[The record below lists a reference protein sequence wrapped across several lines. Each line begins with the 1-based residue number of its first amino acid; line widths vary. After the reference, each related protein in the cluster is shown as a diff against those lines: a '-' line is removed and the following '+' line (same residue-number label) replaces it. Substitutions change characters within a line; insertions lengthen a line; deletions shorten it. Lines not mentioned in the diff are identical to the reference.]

1 MSEHNE
7 PVEEAAEEVVR
18 AKSGFAAIAAEE
30 FDVMTAIGGWR
41 GVAESVTPTIVF
53 LVLYAIMGEI
63 NLPAIIAVVSAV
75 VFIGIRALQRIPVA
89 PALGGLFAI
98 ALSAFIA
105 WRTGEAS
112 DFFAWGLVTNVAY
125 LAGLLV
131 SIAMRW
137 PAMGL
142 LIGFLRGDATG
153 WREDPTQVLTRRRYV
168 VVTWMWAGLFAA
180 RLLVQAPLYFLDA
193 TGPLGIAKL
202 AMGVPLF
209 ALVAW
214 FSWLLVRDLPPT
226 PESDASQAK

>member
-1 MSEHNE
+1 MSEQNE
-7 PVEEAAEEVVR
+7 NVEEAAQEVVK

-41 GVAESVTPTIVF
+41 GVIESVTPTIVF
-53 LVLYAIMGEI
+53 LVLYAVMGEI

-75 VFIGIRALQRIPVA
+75 VFIGIRAIQRIPIA

-112 DFFAWGLVTNVAY
+112 DFFAWGLLTNVAY
-125 LAGLLV
+125 LAGLLI
-131 SIAMRW
+131 SIAVRW

-153 WREDPTQVLTRRRYV
+153 WREDPSQELTRRRYT

-214 FSWLLVRDLPPT
+214 FSWLLVRGLPPV
-226 PESDASQAK
+226 PETESAQSD